1 MSNKNEY
8 YPLTRLGK
16 DVTVVYWP
24 LESTGVQYELY
35 KEWQVIVILCNDKYG
50 IVSVNKWKDFRDDCN
65 SLYLS
70 LKRFKG
76 KIAWETH
83 FLYTKY
89 D

>member
-8 YPLTRLGK
+8 YPLPRLGK
-16 DVTVVYWP
+16 DVTVAYQPIEDV
-24 LESTGVQYELY
+24 GVQYELF
-35 KEWQVIVILCNDKYG
+35 KEWQVIVVLCNNKYG
-50 IVSVNKWKDFRDDCN
+50 IISVNKWENYRDDCN

-83 FLYTKY
+83 FSI
-89 D
+89 